1 MGERKGRGE
10 SRKKFPCP
18 NNNYMLS
25 TSKIRGVREDPFY
38 SLQDIRIHYVH
49 LCALATL
56 YPDPFQ
62 GALLFFAL
70 SSSMFFL
77 PHSTSIYSQTK
88 QHSKGSISLLSPPL
102 STSVRDSQ
110 RIKE

>member
-49 LCALATL
+49 LKPCILTPSRGTYSFLHFPQVCSFSSILLA
-56 YPDPFQ
+56 
-62 GALLFFAL
+62 
-70 SSSMFFL
+70 
-77 PHSTSIYSQTK
+77 STHRPNNTTK
-88 QHSKGSISLLSPPL
+88 A
-102 STSVRDSQ
+102 
-110 RIKE
+110 